1 MNLSIFVHCSGP
13 FLFPLLCGL
22 KSFDSVLPRLFVIFL
37 LVCSSSLYI
46 LDLKLQFII
55 DVTNTSPSLL
65 LVFWLYD
72 DFTPSKHFL
81 YCLYPFSVMA
91 PENDFPTQGI
101 ETREIGISL
110 VVQWIRICLPM
121 QGMCVDPWSG
131 KIPHATEKLNLW
143 VTSTEPEL
151 WSPFSAI
158 REAVAMRS
166 RHNAMK
172 SSPHAS
178 KEDPVQPKIKIKY
191 ILPDFKICERREETL
206 NAQRWP

>member
-1 MNLSIFVHCSGP
+1 
-13 FLFPLLCGL
+13 
-22 KSFDSVLPRLFVIFL
+22 
-37 LVCSSSLYI
+37 
-46 LDLKLQFII
+46 
-55 DVTNTSPSLL
+55 
-65 LVFWLYD
+65 
-72 DFTPSKHFL
+72 
-81 YCLYPFSVMA
+81 MA

-110 VVQWIRICLPM
+110 VVQWIRICLPT

-191 ILPDFKICERREETL
+191 ILQDFKICERREDTL